1 MEKNKLIEAI
11 SNLIQ
16 LDIDT
21 VYAYDQAI
29 GEIEDKIIRARLT
42 DFRDAHRHHSERL
55 SEEIRIL
62 GGIPTKH
69 SRDIKGYAIEAF
81 TALRGFTGMKGA
93 LKALKT
99 VEEFTN
105 RQYGEI
111 VSQDVPAPVK
121 EIFRK
126 YFSEEKIHLNYIESN
141 LEALR

>member
-1 MEKNKLIEAI
+1 MKKNDLVEAI
-11 SNLIQ
+11 SSLIQ

-29 GEIEDKIIRARLT
+29 GEIEDKIIQARLT

-55 SEEIRIL
+55 SEEIRSL
-62 GGIPTKH
+62 GGTPPKSTK
-69 SRDIKGYAIEAF
+69 DFKGYAIEAF

-105 RQYGEI
+105 RQYAEI
-111 VSQDVPAPVK
+111 VSQDVPAPIK

-126 YFSEEKIHLNYIESN
+126 YFSEEKIHLKYIDSN